1 MKTVVIVQA
10 RMGSSRLPGKILLDL
25 AGEPMLVRVVNRL
38 RRAPA
43 DEVLIATTENPA
55 DDQIEALCAQRGVAC
70 FRGSENDVLD
80 RYYQAALRHGADTIV
95 RVTSDCPVVDPGLT
109 SRLIESFRER
119 LPDIDCASTVL
130 PVRTYPR
137 GLDAEAF
144 SFGVLEKLWRED
156 HSPVGREH
164 VTPFIHRNLDRFRV
178 HGVTNTVDCSYL
190 RWTVDTPEDFDLIT
204 RIYEAFGHDRFSWQE
219 VLTLLEKHPDWLE
232 INSHI
237 EQKVMA

>member
-1 MKTVVIVQA
+1 
-10 RMGSSRLPGKILLDL
+10 
-25 AGEPMLVRVVNRL
+25 
-38 RRAPA
+38 
-43 DEVLIATTENPA
+43 
-55 DDQIEALCAQRGVAC
+55 
-70 FRGSENDVLD
+70 VLD
-80 RYYQAALRHGADTIV
+80 RYYQAARQYGADIVV

-109 SRLIESFRER
+109 SRLIHEFCER

-156 HSPVGREH
+156 KSPVGREH
-164 VTPFIHRNLDRFRV
+164 VTPFIHNNLDQFCV
-178 HGVTNTVDCSYL
+178 HGITHTVDCSYM
-190 RWTVDTPEDFDLIT
+190 RWTVDTPEDFDLIG
-204 RIYEAFGHDRFSWQE
+204 RIYGAFQHDRFSWQE
-219 VLTLLEKHPDWLE
+219 VLALLEKHPDWLE

>member
-1 MKTVVIVQA
+1 MKTVIIVQA
-10 RMGSSRLPGKILLDL
+10 RMGSSRLPGKVLLDL

-38 RRAPA
+38 RRTPA
-43 DEVLIATTENPA
+43 NEVVIATTKNPA
-55 DDQIEALCAQRGVAC
+55 DDQIEELCAQREIAC

-80 RYYQAALRHGADTIV
+80 RYYQAARQHAADIIV

-109 SRLIESFRER
+109 SRLIHEFCER

-144 SFGVLEKLWRED
+144 NFDVLEKLWRND
-156 HSPVGREH
+156 QSPVGREH
-164 VTPFIHRNLDRFRV
+164 VTPYVHRNLNQFRV
-178 HGVTNTVDCSYL
+178 HGITNTVDCSYQ
-190 RWTVDTPEDFDLIT
+190 RWTVDTPEDFDLIG
-204 RIYEAFGHDRFSWQE
+204 RIYAAFRHDRFSWQE
-219 VLTLLEKHPDWLE
+219 VLSLLEEHPDWLE
-232 INSHI
+232 INSHV

>member
-1 MKTVVIVQA
+1 MKTVIIVQA
-10 RMGSSRLPGKILLDL
+10 RMGSSRLRGKVLLDL

-43 DEVLIATTENPA
+43 DEVVIATTLNPA
-55 DDQIEALCAQRGVAC
+55 DDAIQELCRQRGISC

-80 RYYQAALRHGADTIV
+80 RYYQAARRHGAEVIV
-95 RVTSDCPVVDPGLT
+95 RVTSDCPLVDPGLT
-109 SRLIESFRER
+109 SRLIHEFWER

-130 PVRTYPR
+130 PVRSYPR

-144 SFGVLEKLWRED
+144 SFRVLEKLWRED
-156 HSPVGREH
+156 QSPVGREH
-164 VTPFIHRNLDRFRV
+164 VTPYIHRNLDQFRV
-178 HGVTNTVDCSYL
+178 HGITNAVDCSYL
-190 RWTVDTPEDFDLIT
+190 RWTVDTPEDFDLIG
-204 RIYEAFGHDRFSWQE
+204 RIYEVFRHDRFSWQE
-219 VLTLLEKHPDWLE
+219 VLALLERHRDWLA

>member
-1 MKTVVIVQA
+1 VKTVIIIQA
-10 RMGSSRLPGKILLDL
+10 RMRSSRLLGKVLLDL

-38 RRAPA
+38 RRTPA
-43 DEVLIATTENPA
+43 DEVVIATTLNPA
-55 DDQIEALCAQRGVAC
+55 DDQIEELCTQRGIAC

-80 RYYQAALRHGADTIV
+80 RYYQAARRHGADIIV
-95 RVTSDCPVVDPGLT
+95 RVTSDCPVVDSELT
-109 SRLIESFRER
+109 TRLIQEFRDR

-156 HSPVGREH
+156 KSPVGREH
-164 VTPFIHRNLDRFRV
+164 VTPFIHNNLDQFRV
-178 HGVTNTVDCSYL
+178 HGIPHTVDCSYM
-190 RWTVDTPEDFDLIT
+190 RWTVDTPEDFDLIG
-204 RIYEAFGHDRFSWQE
+204 RIYQAFQHDRFSWKE
-219 VLTLLEKHPDWLE
+219 VLALLEKYPDWLE

>member
-1 MKTVVIVQA
+1 MKIVIIVQA
-10 RMGSSRLPGKILLDL
+10 RMGSSRLPGKVLLNL

-38 RRAPA
+38 LRTQA
-43 DEVLIATTENPA
+43 DEVVIATTLNSA
-55 DDQIEALCAQRGVAC
+55 DDQIEELCTQRGFAC

-80 RYYQAALRHGADTIV
+80 RYYQAARRHGADIVV
-95 RVTSDCPVVDPGLT
+95 RVTSDCPVVDSGLT
-109 SRLIESFRER
+109 TRLIQEFCDR

-144 SFGVLEKLWRED
+144 SFRVLEKLWRED

-164 VTPFIHRNLDRFRV
+164 VTPFIHSHLDQFCV
-178 HGVTNTVDCSYL
+178 HGITHTMDCSYM
-190 RWTVDTPEDFDLIT
+190 RWTVDTPEDFDLVG
-204 RIYEAFGHDRFSWQE
+204 RIYGAFQHDRFSWRE
-219 VLTLLEKHPDWLE
+219 VLALLEKHPDWLE